1 MTDRFYMP
9 EWQDAQRQLGYAQA
23 VRHGD
28 MLRIA
33 GTASMGEGFMPLHAG
48 DFEAQLRHVYG
59 AIATTLDHFG
69 LGFDAIVRETI
80 YVTDMDALA
89 AALPLR
95 RSFYG
100 DGPFPAAT
108 AVEVRR
114 LLLPELLVE
123 IEVDAALPA

>member
-1 MTDRFYMP
+1 MDDRFYLSA
-9 EWQDAQRQLGYAQA
+9 WQDAQQQIGFVQA

-28 MLRIA
+28 MLRLS
-33 GTASMGEGFMPLHAG
+33 GTASMGDGFVPVHAG

-59 AIATTLDHFG
+59 AIATTLDHYG
-69 LGFDAIVRETI
+69 VGFEAIVRETM
-80 YVTDMDALA
+80 YTTDMDALA
-89 AALPLR
+89 AAIPLR

-114 LLLPELLVE
+114 LLLPELLIE
-123 IEVDAALPA
+123 IEVDAVLPA

>member
-1 MTDRFYMP
+1 MDDRFYMP
-9 EWQDAQRQLGYAQA
+9 EWQEAQQQIGFAQA
-23 VRHGD
+23 VRHGN
-28 MLRIA
+28 MLRLS
-33 GTASMGEGFMPLHAG
+33 GTASMGDGFVSVHAG

-59 AIATTLDHFG
+59 AIGRTLDHYG
-69 LGFDAIVRETI
+69 VGFEAIVRETM

-89 AALPLR
+89 AAIPLR

-100 DGPFPAAT
+100 DGTFPAAT

-123 IEVDAALPA
+123 IEVDAALPG

>member
-28 MLRIA
+28 MLRVA
-33 GTASMGEGFMPLHAG
+33 GTASMGEGYVPVHVG
-48 DFEAQLRHVYG
+48 DFEGQLSHVYG
-59 AIATTLDHFG
+59 AIAKTLDHFG
-69 LGFDAIVRETI
+69 IGFGAIVRETI

-95 RSFYG
+95 LSFYG
-100 DGPFPAAT
+100 NGPYPAAT